1 MTWEEMIQK
10 RRLKERST
18 MNFHLNLKIGFDRYQ
33 MVLEKGLRFLSPLE
47 RTAIF
52 LRYLQALPIGRVAD
66 NMGMSWE
73 GADQLI
79 DRSITKLQRVVCIHP
94 VGNSRGVA

>member
-33 MVLEKGLRFLSPLE
+33 MVFEKGLRFLSPLE
-47 RTAIF
+47 QTAVL
-52 LRYLQALPIGRVAD
+52 LRFLQALPIGRVAD
-66 NMGMSWE
+66 RMGMSWD
-73 GADQLI
+73 GADELI
-79 DRSITKLQRVVCIHP
+79 DRSIAKLRGAMFADQIRK
-94 VGNSRGVA
+94 SKGVA